1 MGYALRLTMIS
12 LLADV
17 LLRNFP
23 GNLNVGRFTI
33 SLYLQGMVLAFIWW
47 WFWISIG
54 AYFRTF
60 STQKMLSAVVG
71 FIWSFFVISD
81 FVHFRYLGQ
90 HITAQSL
97 RLTWQDPA
105 YMIGYWNSYGGWL
118 PSLGIC
124 LLTYFIGKRLYLGM
138 QSKKKSLGG
147 ILIPL
152 ITVSLE
158 TGHLTRKSA
167 EGSLSIEASLILS
180 HINALRIHLGSG
192 PKLHAGN
199 RLSVKAVENAHLPK
213 AVVLFVTESLSTYH
227 SQWNDTGPK
236 ALPKLHSWLSR
247 QTSINTQNAFSNASA
262 TDMAMPS
269 LFAGLRPDRSH
280 DDFHKMPFIW
290 DMFYAANY
298 KTAWFSSQRFSWA
311 GFSSFF
317 STKGLGLIETAES
330 MGGKLINDTG
340 QDDLLT
346 SRRLIEWI
354 QESPPNENLFLVV
367 NFNAAHIPCQKNS
380 DFLPSIPEGS
390 NCEKAMA
397 ILDEAFSSTLHLIE
411 ERYQDFFVVFTS
423 DHGDI
428 AENTRQVPRIES
440 YYDEIIKIPL
450 SISVS
455 ESFKENFST
464 QFSNLQKNFKSSQI
478 SNLDLSPTFVDLLD
492 LGRLEDNK
500 PWIKELNGSS
510 LFSEIPSNRWLL
522 ALNTGEIRSWNHE
535 GFGLI
540 NGPWRFLY
548 SQGKNPELYNVTLDP
563 KETSN
568 LWSESHPLAPDI
580 KKIIAESKELK
591 RIVEGRP

>member
-12 LLADV
+12 LLADI

-23 GNLNVGRFTI
+23 GNLNVGRFTL
-33 SLYLQGMVLAFIWW
+33 SLYFQGMVLAFIWW

-54 AYFRTF
+54 TYFRTF
-60 STQKMLSAVVG
+60 SAQKILSAFIG
-71 FIWSFFVISD
+71 FVWSFFVISD

-105 YMIGYWNSYGGWL
+105 YMIGYWNSYGGWI
-118 PSLGIC
+118 PSLAIC
-124 LLTYFIGKRLYLGM
+124 LLTYFIGKRLYFGM

-152 ITVSLE
+152 ITVALE

-199 RLSVKAVENAHLPK
+199 RLSVKAVENSHLPK

-227 SQWNDTGPK
+227 SQWNETGPD
-236 ALPKLHSWLSR
+236 ALPKLNSWLSR
-247 QTSINTQNAFSNASA
+247 QITLSTQNAFSNASA
-262 TDMAMPS
+262 TDMSMPS
-269 LFAGLRPDRSH
+269 LFTGLRPDRNH

-317 STKGLGLIETAES
+317 STKGLGLIETSES

-346 SRRLIEWI
+346 SKRIIEWI
-354 QESPPNENLFLVV
+354 QKSPPNENLFLVV

-440 YYDEIIKIPL
+440 YYDEIIKIPM
-450 SISVS
+450 SVS
-455 ESFKENFST
+455 VSTSFKENFST
-464 QFSNLQKNFKSSQI
+464 QFSSLQKNFKTNQI
-478 SNLDLSPTFVDLLD
+478 SNMDLNPTFVDLLE
-492 LGRLEDNK
+492 LGRLEENK
-500 PWIKELNGSS
+500 PWIKELNGTS

-540 NGPWRFLY
+540 HGPWRFLY
-548 SQGKNPELYNVTLDP
+548 SQGKKPELFNVSLDP
-563 KETSN
+563 KETNN
-568 LWSESHPLAPDI
+568 LWSESHPLAPEI
-580 KKIIAESKELK
+580 KKIIADSKELK
-591 RIVEGRP
+591 RIVEGRQ